1 MLQPPLTV
9 WSVCAKL
16 SSSSISAGSPAIFV
30 VAISPTVTLSL
41 TSAQQ
46 AFSRLTPP
54 NADQFLPTALST
66 RSTCAGAPRVITA

>member
-1 MLQPPLTV
+1 
-9 WSVCAKL
+9 
-16 SSSSISAGSPAIFV
+16 V